1 MMTKQHRRAS
11 GSSARRG
18 ATAGSAGH
26 QKASPSGRL
35 AGACL
40 ALVALVAVATAGCGS
55 GAAPG
60 PPPTAPASS
69 PSSLGGSPAG
79 APGATPA
86 GQAAGPTALALA
98 RRDRSRARAALQA
111 FDRAFYVASGP
122 GAYWALDTSGGQAT
136 FYRQAEMIEMVED
149 AYQATGDPACKKM
162 IVALERGVV
171 ASFGRGWQ
179 ARPYNDDVLW
189 MVIANLRAYELT
201 GDRQYLTMARQ
212 NFDATYAR
220 GWSADLGGGL
230 WWMTSPGEKNV
241 TTNAPAA
248 IAACL
253 LAADLHDPSYLAKAR
268 RLYGWVRTHLYNP
281 GTGEV
286 YDRLAVTGSGVSE
299 RKVALTYNQGSFI
312 GAADLLYRA
321 TAQPSYYQDALR
333 TLQFSRTGLARRDG
347 ILPGEAGGPDSN
359 GGGFKGIFCRWA
371 VGFAHG
377 HHLTSFDAWFQQNAD
392 AAWSHRDSRGLMGPF
407 WSRPTSPGLLYSW
420 DCSSAVVLL
429 QVISR

>member
-1 MMTKQHRRAS
+1 M
-11 GSSARRG
+11 
-18 ATAGSAGH
+18 
-26 QKASPSGRL
+26 L
-35 AGACL
+35 L
-40 ALVALVAVATAGCGS
+40 ALVAVATAGCGS

-60 PPPTAPASS
+60 PPSTSPASS
-69 PSSLGGSPAG
+69 LSSPGGGPASG
-79 APGATPA
+79 PAATPA
-86 GQAAGPTALALA
+86 GPAAGPAAILLA
-98 RRDRSRARAALQA
+98 RRNRSRARAALRA
-111 FDRAFYVASGP
+111 FDRAFYVTSGP
-122 GAYWALDTSGGQAT
+122 GAHWALDTAGGRAT

-149 AYQATGDPACKKM
+149 AYQANRDPARKKM

-171 ASFGRGWQ
+171 ASFGRGWM
-179 ARPYNDDVLW
+179 ARSYNDDVLW
-189 MVIANLRAYELT
+189 MVIASLRAYELT
-201 GDRQYLTMARQ
+201 GDRQYLKMARQ

-230 WWMTSPGEKNV
+230 WWKTSPGEKNV

-248 IAACL
+248 IAACM

-268 RLYGWVRTHLYNP
+268 RLYGWVRSRLYNAR
-281 GTGEV
+281 TGQV
-286 YDRLAVTGSGVSE
+286 YDRLAVTGSGISQ

-321 TAQPSYYQDALR
+321 TGQRRYYQDALR
-333 TLQFSRTGLARRDG
+333 TLQFCRTGLARRGG

-371 VGFAHG
+371 VGFAHRN
-377 HHLTSFDAWFQQNAD
+377 HLTSFDGWFQQNAD

-407 WSRPTSPGLLYSW
+407 WSRQTRRGLLYAW